1 MSGRWKRSAVVV
13 TMLVLVGAA
22 VFMNWK
28 YTAQPLEAN
37 QKILGESTLVSG
49 KDKGTK
55 SVLNANT
62 SKNGK
67 KNQKT
72 SAKKGNSSVS
82 EASAYAG
89 NGYFASAR
97 LSRQQ
102 ARDNAISLLQKA
114 ADEKGA
120 DKSTAD
126 KASQGIQALASYTM
140 KEAQIEN
147 LVTAK
152 GYQDCVAFMGKD
164 SVSVVVGK
172 EDGKLTDKDV
182 AKITDIT
189 VNETGYPASGI
200 KIMAAN

>member
-1 MSGRWKRSAVVV
+1 MKGQWKRSAVVA
-13 TMLVLVGAA
+13 TMLVLVGTA

-28 YTAQPLEAN
+28 YTAHPLEAD
-37 QKILGESTLVSG
+37 QKIMGESTLVSG
-49 KDKGTK
+49 KSKAAQSVSNTGLLKTGKTK
-55 SVLNANT
+55 S
-62 SKNGK
+62 GK
-67 KNQKT
+67 KKG
-72 SAKKGNSSVS
+72 SAGVS

-89 NGYFASAR
+89 SDYFASAR

-120 DKSTAD
+120 DKTAAT
-126 KASQGIQALASYTM
+126 KASEGIQALAAYTM

-152 GYQDCVAFMGKD
+152 GYKDCVAFMGKD

-172 EDGKLTDKDV
+172 ADGKLTDTDV

-189 VNETGYPASGI
+189 MNETGYNAKGI

>member
-1 MSGRWKRSAVVV
+1 MKGQWKRSAVVA
-13 TMLVLVGAA
+13 TMLVLVGTA

-28 YTAQPLEAN
+28 YTAHPLEAD
-37 QKILGESTLVSG
+37 QKIMGESTLVSG
-49 KDKGTK
+49 KSKASK
-55 SVLNANT
+55 SVLNPNL
-62 SKNGK
+62 SKSGKTGKAGGK
-67 KNQKT
+67 KNG
-72 SAKKGNSSVS
+72 ANVS

-89 NGYFASAR
+89 NDYFASAR

-120 DKSTAD
+120 DKTAATQ
-126 KASQGIQALASYTM
+126 ASQGIQALAAYTM

-172 EDGKLTDKDV
+172 ADGKLTDTDV

-189 VNETGYPASGI
+189 MNETGYGAKGI

>member
-1 MSGRWKRSAVVV
+1 MKNRWKRNAVVV
-13 TMLVLVGAA
+13 TMLVLVGTA

-37 QKILGESTLVSG
+37 GKILGESTLVSG
-49 KDKGTK
+49 KSKNSK
-55 SVLNANT
+55 SVLNTNTSANT
-62 SKNGK
+62 KSSKKKTGKNG
-67 KNQKT
+67 
-72 SAKKGNSSVS
+72 SSTVS

-89 NGYFASAR
+89 SDYFASAR

-114 ADEKGA
+114 ANEKGA

-152 GYQDCVAFMGKD
+152 GYKDCVAFMGKD
-164 SVSVVVGK
+164 SVSVVVSK
-172 EDGKLTDKDV
+172 EDGKLTDTDV

-189 VNETGYPASGI
+189 LNETGYPASGI

>member
-1 MSGRWKRSAVVV
+1 MNGRWKRSAVVV

-28 YTAQPLEAN
+28 YTAQPLESN
-37 QKILGESTLVSG
+37 EKMMGESTLVSG
-49 KDKGTK
+49 KSKASK
-55 SVLNANT
+55 SVLNTNL
-62 SKNGK
+62 SKNAK
-67 KNQKT
+67 KVKKAD
-72 SAKKGNSSVS
+72 AKKGTSNVS

-89 NGYFASAR
+89 NDYFASAR

-114 ADEKGA
+114 AQEKGA
-120 DKSTAD
+120 DKATAN
-126 KASQGIQALASYTM
+126 KASEGIQALAAYTM

-152 GYQDCVAFMGKD
+152 GYKDCVAFMGKD

-172 EDGKLTDKDV
+172 EDGKLTDTDV

-189 VNETGYPASGI
+189 MNETGYAATGI

>member
-1 MSGRWKRSAVVV
+1 MKGQWKRSAVVV
-13 TMLVLVGAA
+13 TMLVLVGTA

-28 YTAQPLEAN
+28 YTAHPLEAN
-37 QKILGESTLVSG
+37 EKILGESTLVSG
-49 KDKGTK
+49 KSTASK
-55 SVLNANT
+55 SVLNANS
-62 SKNGK
+62 SKSGK
-67 KNQKT
+67 NKKT
-72 SAKKGNSSVS
+72 STKKGDTNVS

-89 NGYFASAR
+89 GDYFASAR

-114 ADEKGA
+114 AEEKGA
-120 DKSTAD
+120 DKTAAT
-126 KASQGIQALASYTM
+126 KASEGIQALAAYTM

-152 GYQDCVAFMGKD
+152 GYKDCVAFMGKD

-172 EDGKLTDKDV
+172 ADGKLTDTDV

-189 VNETGYPASGI
+189 MNETGYTAKGI